1 MEHKSGFVN
10 IIGKPNV
17 GKSTATNLL
26 LGEKLSIVTHK
37 AQTTRHRIL
46 ALINEENFQIVLSDT
61 PGIISDPKYKMQES
75 MNQFAFSTFEDA
87 DVMLLMVVK
96 GERFEEQPFVLDN
109 IQSMKGTKI
118 LLLNKADQLS
128 ETEIEEELAHWKS
141 LEIFDSCLAISALEE
156 NTRTLLL
163 EEILAHLPEH
173 PNYFPKDQLSDKTE
187 RFFVSEMIR
196 EQILLLYH
204 QEIPYSAEVVVE
216 EFKEDEEAQPPI
228 IRIRAE
234 IYVNRKTQKSILI
247 GKGGASIK
255 ALGIASREAL
265 EKFFNCK
272 IYLELFVKVKEN
284 WRDDERTLRNFGYNQ

>member
-128 ETEIEEELAHWKS
+128 EAEIEEELTHWKK

-156 NTRTLLL
+156 DTRALLL
-163 EEILAHLPEH
+163 EQILAHLPEH

-216 EFKEDEEAQPPI
+216 DFKEDEEAQPPI

-247 GKGGASIK
+247 GKGGSSIK